1 MLPASFEQVSAS
13 QVLLDGL
20 YDPESSLSRLMG
32 PRDLVMRKIWKM
44 VGKDWLFYPEE
55 NLEIYS

>member
-1 MLPASFEQVSAS
+1 MLLASFEQVSAS

-20 YDPESSLSRLMG
+20 YDPESSLSMLVG

-44 VGKDWLFYPEE
+44 VGNDWLFYPEE
-55 NLEIYS
+55 NLEI

>member
-20 YDPESSLSRLMG
+20 YDPESSLSLLMG

>member
-1 MLPASFEQVSAS
+1 MLLASFEQVSAS

-20 YDPESSLSRLMG
+20 YDPESSLSMIMG

-44 VGKDWLFYPEE
+44 VGNNWLFYPEE
-55 NLEIYS
+55 NLEI

>member
-1 MLPASFEQVSAS
+1 MLLASFEQVSAS

-20 YDPESSLSRLMG
+20 YDPESSLSMLMG

-44 VGKDWLFYPEE
+44 VGNDWLFYPEE
-55 NLEIYS
+55 NLEI